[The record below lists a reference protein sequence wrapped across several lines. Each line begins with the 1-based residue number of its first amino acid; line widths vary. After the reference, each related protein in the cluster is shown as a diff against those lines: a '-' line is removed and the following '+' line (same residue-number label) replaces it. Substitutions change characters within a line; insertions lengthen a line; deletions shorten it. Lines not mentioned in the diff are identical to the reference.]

1 MEIRKIYRKALLAV
15 CAAACL
21 AAPGSLRVAHAEKG
35 GNEAAYTYTITL
47 YAGKEGTIHGQSQVE
62 ITGKAYGEQVNLG
75 DYLTQV
81 TLKDAAKYYVKGI
94 RESGKDNSTAV
105 SNPAFSVE
113 SDREYVVAYG
123 IRGNMT
129 TYTVNYQDTSG
140 NALLPS
146 ATFDGAVGDR
156 AVVAYRYVDG
166 YRPQA
171 YNLTKT
177 LSSNAAENVL
187 TFVYTKLGSG
197 SGGSSTETDT
207 VINNTTTDG
216 TDNTDKTT
224 DRTTTRKHSSGKHR
238 TEEEE
243 ETADTSV
250 IDASAGESDAGAGAG
265 GNTAS
270 RPKTK
275 TQEQTEEN
283 TEEETQDLVDLDD
296 GEVPLFN
303 TELAKKIMGNLWF
316 LAPVLCA
323 AIVALI
329 LFLLFRKK
337 KKDKEEDSEQQDE

>member
-1 MEIRKIYRKALLAV
+1 MDVRKICKRALLAV
-15 CAAACL
+15 CAAAL
-21 AAPGSLRVAHAEKG
+21 FAAPGSLQVAHAEKG

-47 YAGKEGTIHGQSQVE
+47 YAGKEGTIHGQSRVE

-75 DYLTQV
+75 DYLPQV
-81 TLKDAAKYYVKGI
+81 RLNDSSKYYVKGI

-129 TYTVNYQDTSG
+129 TYTVNYQDISG

-187 TFVYTKLGSG
+187 TFVYTKISSG

-207 VINNTTTDG
+207 TINHITTDE
-216 TDNTDKTT
+216 TDNTNHTT
-224 DRTTTRKHSSGKHR
+224 DRTDVRKHSSGKQR

-243 ETADTSV
+243 ATTDTSA
-250 IDASAGESDAGAGAG
+250 IDTSAGESDAGAGTD
-265 GNTAS
+265 GNTVS

-275 TQEQTEEN
+275 TEEQTEEN

-296 GEVPLFN
+296 GGVPLFN
-303 TELAKKIMGNLWF
+303 TELSEKIIGNLWF

-323 AIVALI
+323 VIVALI

-337 KKDKEEDSEQQDE
+337 KKDNEKDNEQQDE